1 MFGAHL
7 GAVSPSLLAGKT
19 LPPPRGTREVDATEN
34 TLHEQHGT
42 KQRLVVKQL
51 QARHLEFLM
60 VVTDPAGVDS
70 AHENAMKEGMK
81 AAGETAE

>member
-1 MFGAHL
+1 M
-7 GAVSPSLLAGKT
+7 SPSLLAGKT

-42 KQRLVVKQL
+42 KPEEQEWQ
-51 QARHLEFLM
+51 E
-60 VVTDPAGVDS
+60 VDIM
-70 AHENAMKEGMK
+70 ELAMKEGMK